1 MKLEHNAKIQS
12 LLSLSMTK
20 KQMVMTSSA
29 GREKKKKKKKNDTR
43 HLIAK
48 SFMTAEILGRKTNE
62 EAATV
67 MRFKKKKTKQNMS
80 MFASHIAELNSHLS
94 FSA

>member
-29 GREKKKKKKKNDTR
+29 GREKKKKNNDTR

-48 SFMTAEILGRKTNE
+48 SLMTAEILGRKTNE

-67 MRFKKKKTKQNMS
+67 MRFKKKRNKTCLCLPATLQN
-80 MFASHIAELNSHLS
+80 
-94 FSA
+94 

>member
-29 GREKKKKKKKNDTR
+29 GREKKKKNNDTR

-48 SFMTAEILGRKTNE
+48 SLMTAEILGRKTNE

-67 MRFKKKKTKQNMS
+67 MRFKKKTKQNMS